1 VRGGIL
7 GGRSSVHRVRSSS
20 PSRRG
25 LPIGLTGAR
34 IRALS
39 VMPTNSLITVAI
51 TRFEDLLALGLQTAL
66 EADPSISVVAH
77 DVTPAR
83 LENMLRVHHPRVL
96 ILDIGSLRD
105 YGEVREISTANP
117 DTRLVLL
124 GHGISSVESAQL
136 LAFGASACLGTSTQV
151 RDLRHAIHLASR
163 GLQLQLLPTSPD
175 VQDTE
180 PLLTPREGD
189 VLSMLRENR
198 SNAQIALALGI
209 GVETVRSHARHIYRK
224 LGVSSRRAL
233 LAVDGAGAALAAPV
247 NPSADRRG
255 ATPNR
260 HEAALASSHTSG
272 HPFAR
277 ACQADPEPA
286 RSHSVRLSDPRRLQR
301 RRPQHH

>member
-1 VRGGIL
+1 M
-7 GGRSSVHRVRSSS
+7 SAH
-20 PSRRG
+20 
-25 LPIGLTGAR
+25 PI
-34 IRALS
+34 
-39 VMPTNSLITVAI
+39 ITVAI
-51 TRFEDLLALGLQTAL
+51 TRFEDLLALGIQAAL
-66 EADPSISVVAH
+66 EADRNLAIVAR
-77 DVTPAR
+77 DVAPER
-83 LENMLRVHHPRVL
+83 VRNMLRVHHPRVL
-96 ILDIGSLRD
+96 ILDVGSLRD
-105 YGEVREISTANP
+105 YSEVREITTEHCE
-117 DTRLVLL
+117 TRLVLL

-136 LAFGASACLGTSTQV
+136 LAFGASACLGTSTQA

-247 NPSADRRG
+247 NPSADWRG

-260 HEAALASSHTSG
+260 HEAALASPHTSG